1 MFLLQSEER
10 TLLSDLRRWTLIDRS
25 GLWGPDLPALLLTK
39 AVEGQHVSL
48 VGLGSQLGHS
58 LLLEGGWDSG
68 TDCGIDHRLS
78 KGPVAARK
86 LGLCCGDK

>member
-10 TLLSDLRRWTLIDRS
+10 MSLSDLRRWTLIDRS

-39 AVEGQHVSL
+39 AADGQHVSL
-48 VGLGSQLGHS
+48 VGVGSQLGPS
-58 LLLEGGWDSG
+58 LLSEGGWDSL
-68 TDCGIDHRLS
+68 IAVLIIRLS

-86 LGLCCGDK
+86 LRLCCGDK